1 MADFVDL
8 TTKTARVATD
18 EVVVQ
23 PTGNVA
29 PERISVALLLAGLGG
44 SGADAS
50 SEAELWTGNIAIS
63 TAHQWNAAG
72 TVAVPD
78 AATWIL
84 WNGGKLAAA
93 ADDAPNADW
102 KWINAADWRALTAAA
117 VGDALADGT
126 GMLFT
131 EWVTSDISP
140 SPSFSRRDVAIG
152 RTATNTVLIS
162 SGDASEDFVGA
173 SIRYVTG
180 IGGTAAAGADG
191 TIVVANPSGS
201 DGVDLTRVTIGA
213 DNFNIAGGGG
223 SGISQSDADTRYA
236 RQSENLSDLDSAA
249 TSRTNLGLGTAATD
263 DTGTADGD
271 IPLLGT
277 GGTLADAR
285 IPAGIARDAEVAAA
299 YAALAGATFTGVAAG
314 IDPTADQHFAT
325 KAYVDSRTGTPS
337 QDHTNYGGVSTDAVF
352 TEAEFTT
359 TSQTHSI
366 MVPTY
371 MGERYIAIAVPD
383 AEGDITNITQGGIP
397 IFGSWQRITGTLDIG
412 GVAHKVWRTTAIQND
427 LASGITYVITQA

>member
-29 PERISVALLLAGLGG
+29 PERISVALLLAGLSG

-93 ADDAPNADW
+93 ADDAPTGDW

-126 GMLFT
+126 GIPFA
-131 EWVTSDISP
+131 EWAVGDISP
-140 SPSFSRRDVAIG
+140 SPSFVRRDVIFG
-152 RTATNTVLIS
+152 RTATNTPLVS
-162 SGDASEDFVGA
+162 SGDAAEDFVGA

-191 TIVVANPSGS
+191 VDGADGTIVTANPTGS
-201 DGVDLTRVTIGA
+201 DGVDLTRITIAG

-223 SGISQSDADTRYA
+223 GTLPA
-236 RQSENLSDLDSAA
+236 AA
-249 TSRTNLGLGTAATD
+249 TQAEAEAGTE
-263 DTGTADGD
+263 TGTRLFSPQRVGQAIVAL
-271 IPLLGT
+271 IP
-277 GGTLADAR
+277 DS
-285 IPAGIARDAEVAAA
+285 IARDTEVAAA
-299 YAALAGATFTGVAAG
+299 YAALAGATFTGVTAG

-325 KAYVDSRTGTPS
+325 KAYVDSRTGTPA